1 MRVHHRLSHVASEW
15 LPKERRR
22 GAMTALLLVALA
34 AAAPCSG
41 LAQEQLLLTANVGKT
56 EFFEDEP
63 IYLLVRLQNVGTDTA
78 RVYFF
83 SLLSPAV
90 TLSMSRGQGKLV
102 ELAKPVF
109 DHRVPLSWRGE
120 PVPPGARFLQ
130 TMVLQDII
138 GDEWDLRSHLFAHHF
153 APDQYEL
160 HVVFA
165 AHWAVPRTTPLTVK
179 AAPIVFRIRAR
190 TSAEE
195 GEVKELEDMR
205 EMGWDT
211 TLVAGHPRAVG
222 YQSSLIHWVDQ
233 RLREQPDDPFL
244 PFLLYNGLYV
254 VGKVLEEQLVAGK
267 VPRFDP
273 DTSEVVSRL
282 RLAVIGRHRLSTAG
296 AHLVQGLTA
305 RHPDQLAM
313 LAEELGATPGGEM
326 ARYQVERNQHAKQ
339 FRNQPPR

>member
-1 MRVHHRLSHVASEW
+1 
-15 LPKERRR
+15 
-22 GAMTALLLVALA
+22 MTALLLVALA
-34 AAAPCSG
+34 AAPSSG
-41 LAQEQLLLTANVGKT
+41 LAQEQLLLTADVGKT

-63 IYLLVRLQNVGTDTA
+63 VYLLVRLQNVGTDTA
-78 RVYFF
+78 RVQFL
-83 SLLSPAV
+83 SLLSSAV
-90 TLSMSRGQGKLV
+90 TLSVSRGHGKLV
-102 ELAKPVF
+102 EVAKPVL
-109 DHRVPLSWRGE
+109 DVRVPLSWRGQ
-120 PVPPGARFLQ
+120 PVPPGATFVQ
-130 TMVLQDII
+130 TMVLQDIM
-138 GDEWDLRSHLFAHHF
+138 GDEWDLRSHLFAHHL

-179 AAPIVFRIRAR
+179 AAPIVFRIRAC
-190 TSAEE
+190 TTAEE
-195 GEVKELEDMR
+195 GEVRELEDMR
-205 EMGWDT
+205 QMGWDT

-267 VPRFDP
+267 VPSFDP

-296 AHLVQGLTA
+296 AHLVQGLAA
-305 RHPDQLAM
+305 RHPDQLAI

>member
-1 MRVHHRLSHVASEW
+1 MRVHHRLSHVASEC

-22 GAMTALLLVALA
+22 GAMTALLFVAL

-41 LAQEQLLLTANVGKT
+41 LAQEQLLLTADVGKT

-90 TLSMSRGQGKLV
+90 TLSMSRGHGKLV
-102 ELAKPVF
+102 EVAKPVL
-109 DHRVPLSWRGE
+109 DVRVPLSWRGQ
-120 PVPPGARFLQ
+120 PVPPGATFLQ
-130 TMVLQDII
+130 TMVLQDIM
-138 GDEWDLRSHLFAHHF
+138 GDEWDLRSHLFAHHLT
-153 APDQYEL
+153 PDHYEVHL
-160 HVVFA
+160 VFA
-165 AHWAVPRTTPLTVK
+165 AHSGLPRATPLTLK
-179 AAPIVFRIRAR
+179 AAPLVFEIRAR
-190 TSAEE
+190 TTAEE
-195 GEVKELEDMR
+195 GEVRELEDMR
-205 EMGWDT
+205 QMGWDT

-267 VPRFDP
+267 VPSFDP

-305 RHPDQLAM
+305 RHPDQLAI
-313 LAEELGATPGGEM
+313 LAEQLGATPGGEM